1 MNNGYPPFPPHYP
14 SPYGPDW
21 PGPHVH
27 PDWPHYRYWHH
38 WNDSEPAALVPWNMP
53 CCPPS
58 ADECVC
64 VTYQD
69 IDMWNTISAVSAFAQ
84 LDIGALSGLTALS
97 GLFEMVSAA
106 LIVSDNYEM
115 WSSAQYVPNIYE
127 QLSAISAKVDQKEY
141 CSAASAHLS
150 AVYADPNYFAGS
162 GTRNN
167 VLRLSPNARIAIDKV
182 LDVTYAGSGNPLD
195 EASYPWTLVTNK
207 ECDQVFSALQSN
219 FASIQDLNNRIHNLE
234 IRVTALEN
242 KTTSNLVA
250 DDKFT
255 TLERR
260 VNALENE
267 INN

>member
-97 GLFEMVSAA
+97 GLSEMVSAA
-106 LIVSDNYEM
+106 LIVGDNYEM

-195 EASYPWTLVTNK
+195 EARN
-207 ECDQVFSALQSN
+207 
-219 FASIQDLNNRIHNLE
+219 
-234 IRVTALEN
+234 
-242 KTTSNLVA
+242 
-250 DDKFT
+250 
-255 TLERR
+255 
-260 VNALENE
+260 
-267 INN
+267 